1 MLCSTRRKRKI
12 SAKFLKY
19 DYMSNGLKIKIDTQS
34 SNDDAQLA
42 TKFDFLIERY
52 TLLKDERA
60 SN

>member
-1 MLCSTRRKRKI
+1 
-12 SAKFLKY
+12 
-19 DYMSNGLKIKIDTQS
+19 MSNGLKIKIDTQS

-42 TKFDFLIERY
+42 TKLDFLIERY